1 MKNQIYFSGLPA
13 AWKESA
19 QSLLFDLGIG
29 LSKEGTKV
37 TVTSGDGLD
46 ICRTEDGIR
55 LAVKRQQDFSR
66 ALSYLPAFLS
76 GRKTAVFEK
85 CNANTLCLM
94 ADCSRNAVLSMDG
107 AKKMIRDLAVM
118 GFDSLMLYTEDTYEL
133 PDYPYFGRQRG
144 RYTVSELKELDDY
157 AFSFGIE
164 LIPCIQTLG
173 HLERALQWKA
183 FDGMKDTDDILLVG
197 EEKTYALIDEML
209 RVYASAFRSR
219 RVNIGM
225 DETHTLGRGKYMDL
239 HGSRKTSDIMLE
251 HLGRVNELCR
261 KNGFAPMMWS
271 DMFFRMAFN
280 GRYYISEGEISKEV
294 MDKVPEGVTLIYWD
308 YYTSES
314 QRERF
319 SHMLDCHRKFP
330 HNKTAFA
337 GGAWCWAGF
346 TPHARFSVN
355 STRIQLEECR
365 KRGMKDFIVTAWG
378 DNGRETSL
386 YTTLTTL
393 LLYAEYAYTGELPD
407 NARLESRCRD
417 TFGIGFEE
425 LLTLDAPDAMA
436 HRGDTE
442 LVHPRNPSKYL
453 FFNDPL
459 EGLRDAHMDPE
470 NVSADFAD
478 AEKQLRKYENHPR
491 FGYLYRSLA
500 DLCHVL
506 IRKADFTVRLRGA
519 YLAGDRDRIAVIA
532 DEVPLIISDIE
543 RFLESFRT
551 QWKKENKPAGFLV
564 QELRIGGLIQR
575 MKGAEL
581 RIREYLAGEADAI
594 PELEEPV
601 LPFNGKNETSPY
613 TTNEDFVMKGDS
625 TPYFYDNIW
634 HRIVTSCIL

>member
-46 ICRTEDGIR
+46 ISRTEDGIR

-219 RVNIGM
+219 RVDIGM

-280 GRYYISEGEISKEV
+280 GAYYVWEGEISKEV

-308 YYTSES
+308 YYSCEP
-314 QRERF
+314 QRARF
-319 SHMLDCHRKFP
+319 SHMIDCHLKFP

-337 GGAWCWAGF
+337 GGAWGWSGF
-346 TPHARFSVN
+346 APHLRFSLKA
-355 STRIQLEECR
+355 SRMQLDECR
-365 KRGMKDFIVTAWG
+365 KRGMTDLIVTTWG
-378 DNGRETSL
+378 SNGAEGAL
-386 YTTLTTL
+386 AIALPIL
-393 LLYAEYAYTGELPD
+393 LDFAEESYTGGVPSDEEMEARSREL
-407 NARLESRCRD
+407 
-417 TFGIGFEE
+417 FGIGFEE
-425 LLTLDAPDAMA
+425 FFALDAPDEMA
-436 HRGDTE
+436 HRNDAE
-442 LVHPRNPSKYL
+442 PVHPRNPSKYL
-453 FFNDPL
+453 LYNDPL
-459 EGLRDAHMDPE
+459 EGLLDAHLDPLH
-470 NVSADFAD
+470 V
-478 AEKQLRKYENHPR
+478 AEDYRAAEAKLLPLCNHPV
-491 FGYLYRSLA
+491 FGYLYDTLA
-500 DLCHVL
+500 HLSRVL
-506 IRKADFTVRLRGA
+506 SRKADFTVRLRNA
-519 YLAGDRDRIAVIA
+519 YLSGNRETMTAMAQ
-532 DEVPLIISDIE
+532 ELPLIVKDTE
-543 RFLESFRT
+543 ALLAAFRR
-551 QWKKENKPAGFLV
+551 QWMKENKPQGFISHD
-564 QELRIGGLIQR
+564 LRIGGLIQR
-575 MKGAEL
+575 LKSAEL
-581 RIREYLAGEADAI
+581 RICEYLDGKVENI

-601 LPFNGKNETSPY
+601 LSFGAKYGGEN
-613 TTNEDFVMKGDS
+613 
-625 TPYFYDNIW
+625 TPYVEQNNW
-634 HRIVTSCIL
+634 TRNVTTCIL